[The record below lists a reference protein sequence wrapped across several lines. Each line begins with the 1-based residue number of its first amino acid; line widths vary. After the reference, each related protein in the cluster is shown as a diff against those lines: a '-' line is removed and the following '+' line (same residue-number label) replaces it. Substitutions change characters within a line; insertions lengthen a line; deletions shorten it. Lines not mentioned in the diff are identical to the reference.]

1 MAIPPKNFTLS
12 TSNSRVDGVSNE
24 SININTENDVRK
36 LINNCYGQVFFHRL
50 ENDREVYLESQLRN
64 HSITVRDFMRG
75 LFLSERFR
83 RGYIECNNNYRL
95 AEQVVAGA
103 LGRKVYNGEE
113 GLALSIIIAEKGFNY
128 FIDYILNSN
137 EYMSRFG
144 YDIPPSEFS
153 RLLPGQATGSTPLY
167 QQYPRY
173 GFDWQKKLT
182 SNKFMMS
189 ITDHLIFSKKTSLE
203 KLLYDKPTGTTLKL
217 WILTLVATIGIT
229 TWIALAIFRSTF
241 TIN

>member
-1 MAIPPKNFTLS
+1 MAIPPKNFSLS
-12 TSNSRVDGVSNE
+12 TQNSRVDGVSNQ
-24 SININTENDVRK
+24 SIEINTENQIEK
-36 LINNCYGQVFFHRL
+36 LMTNCYAQVFFHLL

-64 HSITVRDFMRG
+64 NSITVRDFMRG
-75 LFLSERFR
+75 LFLSDRFR
-83 RGYIECNNNYRL
+83 RGYIDCNNNYRL
-95 AEQVVAGA
+95 AEQVVARA

-153 RLLPGQATGSTPLY
+153 RLLPGRASGSIPLY

-173 GFDWQKKLT
+173 GYDWQKKLT

-203 KLLYDKPTGTTLKL
+203 KLLYDKPTGKTLKL
-217 WILTLVATIGIT
+217 WILTLAATIGIT
-229 TWIALAIFRSTF
+229 IWITLAIFRSTF

>member
-1 MAIPPKNFTLS
+1 MSIPQKNFTLS
-12 TSNSRVDGVSNE
+12 TQNSRVDGVSNE
-24 SININTENDVRK
+24 SININTEKDVEK

-50 ENDREVYLESQLRN
+50 ENNRQVYLESQLRN

-95 AEQVVAGA
+95 AEQVVARA

-128 FIDYILNSN
+128 FVDYILNSN

-153 RLLPGQATGSTPLY
+153 RLLPGRATGSIPLY

-189 ITDHLIFSKKTSLE
+189 ITDHLIFIKKTSLE
-203 KLLYDKPTGTTLKL
+203 KLLYDKPTGKTLKL
-217 WILTLVATIGIT
+217 WILTLAATIGIT
-229 TWIALAIFRSTF
+229 IWITLAILGSTF

>member
-1 MAIPPKNFTLS
+1 MAIPPKNFPLS
-12 TSNSRVDGVSNE
+12 TQNSRVDGVSNQGIE
-24 SININTENDVRK
+24 INTENEIEK
-36 LINNCYGQVFFHRL
+36 LMRNCYAQVFFHLL

-64 HSITVRDFMRG
+64 NSITVRDFMRG
-75 LFLSERFR
+75 LFLSDRFR
-83 RGYIECNNNYRL
+83 RGYIDCNNNYRL
-95 AEQVVAGA
+95 AEQVVARA

-153 RLLPGQATGSTPLY
+153 RLLPGRASGSIPLY

-173 GFDWQKKLT
+173 GYDWQKKLT

-203 KLLYDKPTGTTLKL
+203 KLLYDKPTGKTLKL
-217 WILTLVATIGIT
+217 WILTLAATIGIT
-229 TWIALAIFRSTF
+229 IWITLAIFRSTF

>member
-1 MAIPPKNFTLS
+1 MAIPPKNFPLS
-12 TSNSRVDGVSNE
+12 TQNSRVDGVSNQ
-24 SININTENDVRK
+24 SIEINTENEIEK
-36 LINNCYGQVFFHRL
+36 LIRNCYAQVFFHRL

-64 HSITVRDFMRG
+64 NSITVRDFMRG
-75 LFLSERFR
+75 LFLSDRFR
-83 RGYIECNNNYRL
+83 RGYIDCNNNYRL
-95 AEQVVAGA
+95 AEQVVARA

-144 YDIPPSEFS
+144 YDSPPSEFS
-153 RLLPGQATGSTPLY
+153 RLLPGRASGSIPLY

-203 KLLYDKPTGTTLKL
+203 KLLYDKPTGKTLKL
-217 WILTLVATIGIT
+217 WILTLAATIGIT
-229 TWIALAIFRSTF
+229 IWITLAIFRSTF

>member
-1 MAIPPKNFTLS
+1 MAIPPKNFPPS
-12 TSNSRVDGVSNE
+12 TQNSRVDGVSNQ
-24 SININTENDVRK
+24 SIEINTENDIEKQMR
-36 LINNCYGQVFFHRL
+36 NCYAQVFFHLL

-64 HSITVRDFMRG
+64 NSITVRDFMRG
-75 LFLSERFR
+75 LFLSDRFR
-83 RGYIECNNNYRL
+83 RGYIDCNNNYRL
-95 AEQVVAGA
+95 AEQVVARA

-113 GLALSIIIAEKGFNY
+113 GLALSIIIAEKGFSY

-153 RLLPGQATGSTPLY
+153 RLLPGRASGSIPLY

-203 KLLYDKPTGTTLKL
+203 KLLYDKPTGKTLKL
-217 WILTLVATIGIT
+217 WILTLAATIGIT
-229 TWIALAIFRSTF
+229 IWITLAIFRSTF

>member
-1 MAIPPKNFTLS
+1 MSIPQKNFTIS
-12 TSNSRVDGVSNE
+12 TQNSRVDGVSNE
-24 SININTENDVRK
+24 SININTEKDVEK

-95 AEQVVAGA
+95 VEQVVARA

-113 GLALSIIIAEKGFNY
+113 GLALSIIIAEKRFNY
-128 FIDYILNSN
+128 FVDYILNSN

-153 RLLPGQATGSTPLY
+153 RLLPGRATGSIPLY

-189 ITDHLIFSKKTSLE
+189 ITDHLIFRKTTSLE
-203 KLLYDKPTGTTLKL
+203 KLLYDKPTGKTLKL

>member
-1 MAIPPKNFTLS
+1 MSIPQKNFTLS
-12 TSNSRVDGVSNE
+12 TQNSRVDGVSNE
-24 SININTENDVRK
+24 SININTEKDVEK

-64 HSITVRDFMRG
+64 HSITVRHYMRG

-95 AEQVVAGA
+95 VEQVVAKA

-144 YDIPPSEFS
+144 YDIPPSDFS
-153 RLLPGQATGSTPLY
+153 RLLPGRATGSIPLY

-189 ITDHLIFSKKTSLE
+189 ITDHLIFRKKTSLE

>member
-1 MAIPPKNFTLS
+1 MAIPPKIFPLS
-12 TSNSRVDGVSNE
+12 TQNSRVDGVSNQ
-24 SININTENDVRK
+24 SIEINTENEIEKQMR
-36 LINNCYGQVFFHRL
+36 NCYAQVFFHRL

-64 HSITVRDFMRG
+64 NSITVRDFMRG
-75 LFLSERFR
+75 LFLSDRFR
-83 RGYIECNNNYRL
+83 RGYIDCNNNYRL
-95 AEQVVAGA
+95 AEQVVARA

-153 RLLPGQATGSTPLY
+153 RLLPGRASGSIPLY

-173 GFDWQKKLT
+173 GYDWQKKLT

-203 KLLYDKPTGTTLKL
+203 KLLYDKPTGKTLKL
-217 WILTLVATIGIT
+217 WILTLAATIGIT
-229 TWIALAIFRSTF
+229 IWITLAIFRSTF

>member
-1 MAIPPKNFTLS
+1 MAIPPKNFPLS
-12 TSNSRVDGVSNE
+12 TQNSRVDGVSNQ
-24 SININTENDVRK
+24 SIEINTENEIEKQMR
-36 LINNCYGQVFFHRL
+36 NCYAQVFFHRL

-64 HSITVRDFMRG
+64 NSITVRDFMRG
-75 LFLSERFR
+75 LFLSDRFR
-83 RGYIECNNNYRL
+83 RGYIDCNNNYRL
-95 AEQVVAGA
+95 AEQVVARA

-153 RLLPGQATGSTPLY
+153 RLLPGRASGSIPLY

-189 ITDHLIFSKKTSLE
+189 ITDYLIFSKKTSLE
-203 KLLYDKPTGTTLKL
+203 KLLYDKPTGKTLKL
-217 WILTLVATIGIT
+217 WILTLAATIGIAI
-229 TWIALAIFRSTF
+229 WITLEIFRSTF

>member
-1 MAIPPKNFTLS
+1 MLRAS
-12 TSNSRVDGVSNE
+12 V
-24 SININTENDVRK
+24 
-36 LINNCYGQVFFHRL
+36 FHRL
-50 ENDREVYLESQLRN
+50 ENDREVNLESQLRN

-95 AEQVVAGA
+95 AEQVVARA

-128 FIDYILNSN
+128 FVDYILNSN

-153 RLLPGQATGSTPLY
+153 RLLPGRATGSIPLY

-189 ITDHLIFSKKTSLE
+189 ITDHLIFRKKTSLE
-203 KLLYDKPTGTTLKL
+203 KLLYDKPTGKTLKL
-217 WILTLVATIGIT
+217 WILTLAATIGIT
-229 TWIALAIFRSTF
+229 IWITLAILGSTF

>member
-1 MAIPPKNFTLS
+1 MAIPPKNFPLS
-12 TSNSRVDGVSNE
+12 TQNSRVDGVSNQGIE
-24 SININTENDVRK
+24 INTENEIEKQMR
-36 LINNCYGQVFFHRL
+36 NCYAQVFFHLL

-64 HSITVRDFMRG
+64 NSITVRDFMRG
-75 LFLSERFR
+75 LFLSDRFR
-83 RGYIECNNNYRL
+83 RGYIDCNNNYRL
-95 AEQVVAGA
+95 AEQVVARA

-144 YDIPPSEFS
+144 YDIPPSEIS
-153 RLLPGQATGSTPLY
+153 RLLPGRASGSIPLY

-173 GFDWQKKLT
+173 GYDWQKKLT

-203 KLLYDKPTGTTLKL
+203 KLLYDKPTGKTLKL
-217 WILTLVATIGIT
+217 WILTLAATIGIT
-229 TWIALAIFRSTF
+229 IWITLAIFRSTF

>member
-1 MAIPPKNFTLS
+1 MSIPQKNFTLS
-12 TSNSRVDGVSNE
+12 TQNSRVDGVSNE
-24 SININTENDVRK
+24 SININTEKNVEK

-95 AEQVVAGA
+95 VEQVVAKA
-103 LGRKVYNGEE
+103 LGKKVYNGEE

-144 YDIPPSEFS
+144 YDIPPSDFS
-153 RLLPGQATGSTPLY
+153 RLLPGRATGSIPLY

-189 ITDHLIFSKKTSLE
+189 ITDNLIFRKKTSLE
-203 KLLYDKPTGTTLKL
+203 KLLYDKPTGKTLKL
-217 WILTLVATIGIT
+217 WILTLEATIGIT
-229 TWIALAIFRSTF
+229 IWITLAILGSTF

>member
-1 MAIPPKNFTLS
+1 MSIPQKNFTLS
-12 TSNSRVDGVSNE
+12 TQNSRVDGVSNE

-64 HSITVRDFMRG
+64 NSITVRDFMRG

-95 AEQVVAGA
+95 AEQVVARA

-137 EYMSRFG
+137 EYMTRFG

-153 RLLPGQATGSTPLY
+153 RLLPGRATGSTPLY

-203 KLLYDKPTGTTLKL
+203 KLLYDKPTETTLKL

>member
-1 MAIPPKNFTLS
+1 MAIPPKNFPLS
-12 TSNSRVDGVSNE
+12 TQNSRVDVVSNQ
-24 SININTENDVRK
+24 SIEINTENEIEK
-36 LINNCYGQVFFHRL
+36 LMRNCYAQVFFHRL

-64 HSITVRDFMRG
+64 NSITVRDFMRG
-75 LFLSERFR
+75 LFLSDRFR
-83 RGYIECNNNYRL
+83 RGYIDCNNNYRL
-95 AEQVVAGA
+95 AEQVVARA

-144 YDIPPSEFS
+144 YDIPPSEIS
-153 RLLPGQATGSTPLY
+153 RLLPGRASGSIPLY

-203 KLLYDKPTGTTLKL
+203 KLLYDKPTGKTLKL
-217 WILTLVATIGIT
+217 WILTLAATIGIT
-229 TWIALAIFRSTF
+229 IWITLAIFRSTF

>member
-12 TSNSRVDGVSNE
+12 TQNSRVDGVSNQ
-24 SININTENDVRK
+24 SIKINIENEIEK
-36 LINNCYGQVFFHRL
+36 LIRNCYAQVFFHRL

-64 HSITVRDFMRG
+64 NSITVRDFMRG
-75 LFLSERFR
+75 LFLSDRFR

-95 AEQVVAGA
+95 VEQVVARA

-128 FIDYILNSN
+128 FIDYILDSN

-153 RLLPGQATGSTPLY
+153 RLLPGRATGPIPLY

-182 SNKFMMS
+182 SNKLMMS

-203 KLLYDKPTGTTLKL
+203 KLLYDKPSGKALKL
-217 WILTLVATIGIT
+217 WIATLIVTTGIT
-229 TWIALAIFRSTF
+229 IWIALAIFRSTF

>member
-1 MAIPPKNFTLS
+1 MSIPQKNFTLS
-12 TSNSRVDGVSNE
+12 TQNSRVDGVSNE
-24 SININTENDVRK
+24 SININTEIDVEK

-50 ENDREVYLESQLRN
+50 ENNREVYLESQLRN

-95 AEQVVAGA
+95 VEQVVARA

-153 RLLPGQATGSTPLY
+153 RLLPGRATGSIPLY

-189 ITDHLIFSKKTSLE
+189 ITDHLIFRKKTSLE
-203 KLLYDKPTGTTLKL
+203 KLLYDKPTGKTLKL
-217 WILTLVATIGIT
+217 WILTLAATIGIT
-229 TWIALAIFRSTF
+229 IWITLAILGSTF

>member
-1 MAIPPKNFTLS
+1 
-12 TSNSRVDGVSNE
+12 
-24 SININTENDVRK
+24 
-36 LINNCYGQVFFHRL
+36 
-50 ENDREVYLESQLRN
+50 
-64 HSITVRDFMRG
+64 MRG

-95 AEQVVAGA
+95 AEQVVTRA

-153 RLLPGQATGSTPLY
+153 RLLPGRATGSIPLY

-189 ITDHLIFSKKTSLE
+189 ITDHLFFRKKTSLE
-203 KLLYDKPTGTTLKL
+203 KLLYDKPTGKTLKL
-217 WILTLVATIGIT
+217 WILTLAATIGIT
-229 TWIALAIFRSTF
+229 IWITLAILGSTF

>member
-1 MAIPPKNFTLS
+1 MAIPPKNFPLS
-12 TSNSRVDGVSNE
+12 TQNSRVDGVSNQ
-24 SININTENDVRK
+24 SIEINTENEIEK
-36 LINNCYGQVFFHRL
+36 LMRNCYAQVFFHLL

-64 HSITVRDFMRG
+64 NSITVRDFMRG
-75 LFLSERFR
+75 LFLSDRFR
-83 RGYIECNNNYRL
+83 RGYIDCNNNYRL
-95 AEQVVAGA
+95 AEQVVARA

-153 RLLPGQATGSTPLY
+153 RLLPGRASGSIPLY

-203 KLLYDKPTGTTLKL
+203 KLLYDKPTGKTLKL
-217 WILTLVATIGIT
+217 WILTLAATIGIT
-229 TWIALAIFRSTF
+229 IWITLAIFRSTF

>member
-12 TSNSRVDGVSNE
+12 TQNSRVDGVSNQ
-24 SININTENDVRK
+24 SIEINTENEIEK
-36 LINNCYGQVFFHRL
+36 LINNCYGQVFFHLL
-50 ENDREVYLESQLRN
+50 EKIEKYILN
-64 HSITVRDFMRG
+64 HSYAINSITVRDFMRG
-75 LFLSERFR
+75 LFLSDRFR

-95 AEQVVAGA
+95 AEQVVARA
-103 LGRKVYNGEE
+103 LGRKVYNGAE

-128 FIDYILNSN
+128 FIDYILNSD

-153 RLLPGQATGSTPLY
+153 RLLPGRATGSIPLY

-182 SNKFMMS
+182 SNKLMMS

-203 KLLYDKPTGTTLKL
+203 KLLYDKPTGRTLKL

-229 TWIALAIFRSTF
+229 IWIALAIFRSTF

>member
-12 TSNSRVDGVSNE
+12 TQNSRVDGVSNE

-95 AEQVVAGA
+95 VEQVVARA

-189 ITDHLIFSKKTSLE
+189 IMDHLIFSKKTSLE

-241 TIN
+241 RIN